1 MSNRKKVMLTN
12 EAPFKLSSG
21 CLRFVNWALSSCLTS
36 QASKLYKLVAFY
48 GGCERQIVLSKSE
61 SMKSATA
68 FLPMSSASIRS
79 LAMPGLAGTPKDKK
93 YSSMSSKLELKGS
106 VKPETASRTHSTLHL
121 NRLNISFQCIEE
133 LFQYIEL

>member
-1 MSNRKKVMLTN
+1 MSNRKKVMLTK
-12 EAPFKLSSG
+12 EAQ
-21 CLRFVNWALSSCLTS
+21 ALIWLFTFCKMGNFFLLDL
-36 QASKLYKLVAFY
+36 ASIKTLLACSILW
-48 GGCERQIVLSKSE
+48 GCERQIVLSKSE

-93 YSSMSSKLELKGS
+93 YSSMSSKLELKGL
-106 VKPETASRTHSTLHL
+106 VKPETASSTQYTLHL

-133 LFQYIEL
+133 LFLYIEL

>member
-1 MSNRKKVMLTN
+1 MSNRKKVMLTK

-21 CLRFVNWALSSCLTS
+21 CLRFVNWAISSCLTS

-93 YSSMSSKLELKGS
+93 YNSMSSKLELKGS